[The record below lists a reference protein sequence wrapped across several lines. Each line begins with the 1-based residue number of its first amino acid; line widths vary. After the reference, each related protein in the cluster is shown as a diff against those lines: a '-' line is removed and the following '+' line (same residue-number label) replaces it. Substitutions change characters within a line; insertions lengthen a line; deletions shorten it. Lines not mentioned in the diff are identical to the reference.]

1 MLFCMK
7 TFFTSDL
14 HFGHANVIKY
24 SRRPFDDVGAMDA
37 TLINNWNAAVDTGDR
52 VYILGDLSFLPQA
65 MLVYYLGEMNGRKVL
80 VYGNHDKRLRK
91 TPTVLQLLDDAADL
105 MTAKVADSDATD
117 GVQRIVLCHY
127 PMLVWDQSHRGAWH
141 LHGHCHGTLP
151 DDPNALRLDVG
162 VDCWHYRP
170 VEYAEIKA
178 RMKLKTWQPRDH
190 HDGVRD

>member
-1 MLFCMK
+1 MLLCMK

-24 SRRPFDDVGAMDA
+24 SLRPFADVDAMNA
-37 TLINNWNAAVDTGDR
+37 ALVNNWNAVVGADDR
-52 VYILGDLSFLPQA
+52 VFILGDLSFLPPS
-65 MLVYYLGEMNGRKVL
+65 MLVDHLSVMHGRKVL
-80 VYGNHDKRLRK
+80 IYGNHDKRLRK
-91 TPTVLQLLDDAADL
+91 TPTILQLLDDAVDL
-105 MTAKVADSDATD
+105 MTVKVPDEDATD

-127 PMLVWDQSHRGAWH
+127 PLLVWDQSHRGAWH

-151 DDPNALRLDVG
+151 DDPKALRLDVG

-170 VEYAEIKA
+170 VEYAEVKA
-178 RMKLKTWQPRDH
+178 RMKMKTWQPRDH

>member
-1 MLFCMK
+1 MPGMMK

-24 SRRPFDDVGAMDA
+24 SRRPFSSPSEMNAA
-37 TLINNWNAAVDTGDR
+37 LIDNWNAVVGPADY
-52 VYILGDLSFLPQA
+52 VYILGDVSFLPPA
-65 MLVYYLGEMNGRKVL
+65 LLIECLNEMNGHKML
-80 VYGNHDKRLRK
+80 VFGNHDKRIRK
-91 TPTVLQLLDDAADL
+91 TPSVMELFDDAADL
-105 MTAKVADSDATD
+105 VTAKISDPDAPD

-141 LHGHCHGTLP
+141 LHGHCHGSLA

-162 VDCWHYRP
+162 VDVWSYRP

-178 RMKLKTWQPRDH
+178 RMKQKTWKPVDH
-190 HDGVRD
+190 HDGTRD